1 MKFGKIVMFLISAI
15 RQKEQQLT
23 LYKIYLN
30 IILSMEGAFAM
41 YTNIYRDLMKCVNR
55 PEAPNSEINVLN
67 TSPVTQTRF
76 QVDNAATACY
86 MANATLLNDLW
97 ELRTGKRQKITI
109 DYGHAALSL
118 VSFMLV
124 AQNDHPIGYP
134 DRHRT
139 WPSYPIMNAYKT
151 RDGRQVYIDGVYP
164 HLRDGL
170 LDLLNCPNNPLA
182 LASAIAQWDAQEL
195 EDQINKRGL
204 CGTIVRTCAEWQAHP
219 QGQVLKAM
227 PPTVVEKRAD
237 TPPVPFKGGKR
248 PLEGIKVIDFTH
260 VLAGPMSTRALAE
273 QGAEV
278 LHLCGSNVPELLPFA
293 MDTGHGKKNAVI
305 DLTNEADRKILIDLI
320 KEADI
325 FVQGYAPGKFK
336 KFGFGPED
344 VHAIN
349 PKTIY
354 TTVSCF
360 GTTGPWATYKG
371 FEQLAQAATGL
382 MADHSSLEEP
392 RLIPAAVCDYL
403 TGYLCSLG
411 MLSALYRRATEGG
424 SYNVEVALGRTAM
437 MVDGYGMRP
446 DKDTEGKLPNN
457 YEQFFTVS
465 ETSFGNIKHLKPVI
479 NMSETKGGWEIPLSP
494 LESGMPVWG

>member
-1 MKFGKIVMFLISAI
+1 
-15 RQKEQQLT
+15 
-23 LYKIYLN
+23 
-30 IILSMEGAFAM
+30 M
-41 YTNIYRDLMKCVNR
+41 YMNIYRDLMKCVNR
-55 PEAPNSEINVLN
+55 PEVADGEISVVD
-67 TSPVTQTRF
+67 THPVTQTLF
-76 QVDNAATACY
+76 QVDQVATACY
-86 MANATLLNDLW
+86 MANATLLNDIW

-109 DYGHAALSL
+109 DQGHAALSL

-139 WPSYPIMNAYKT
+139 WPSYPVMDSYKT
-151 RDGRQVYIDGVYP
+151 RDGRRVYIDGVYP

-170 LDLLNCPNNPLA
+170 LDLLNCPNNA
-182 LASAIAQWDAQEL
+182 LAFTSAIAQWDAQEL

-204 CGTIVRTCAEWQAHP
+204 CGTIVRTCQEWHDHP
-219 QGQVLKAM
+219 QGKILEKM
-227 PPTVVEKRAD
+227 PPTLVEKRGNTD
-237 TPPVPFKGGKR
+237 PVPFKNGTR
-248 PLEGIKVIDFTH
+248 PLEGVKVLDFTH

-293 MDTGHGKKNAVI
+293 MDTGHGKKNAII
-305 DLTNEADRKILIDLI
+305 DLDKDSDRQILINLI

-344 VHAIN
+344 VHRIN

-382 MADHSSLEEP
+382 MADHSSLEDP
-392 RLIPAAVCDYL
+392 HLVPAAVCDYI

-411 MLSALYRRATEGG
+411 MLTALYRRATEGG

-437 MVDGYGMRP
+437 LVDSYGFRE
-446 DKDTEGKLPNN
+446 DKDIPGKIPAN
-457 YEQFFTVS
+457 YEDLFTVS
-465 ETSFGNIKHLKPVI
+465 ETSFGNIKHLLPVI
-479 NMSETKGGWEIPLSP
+479 NMSETKGRWETPLSP
-494 LESGMPVWG
+494 LESGLPVW

>member
-1 MKFGKIVMFLISAI
+1 M
-15 RQKEQQLT
+15 
-23 LYKIYLN
+23 YL
-30 IILSMEGAFAM
+30 
-41 YTNIYRDLMKCVNR
+41 NIYRDLMKVINR
-55 PEAPNSEINVLN
+55 PIAPTDEISV
-67 TSPVTQTRF
+67 TDIHPVTKTLF
-76 QVDNAATACY
+76 QVDQIATACY
-86 MANATLLNDLW
+86 MANATVLNDIW
-97 ELRTGKRQKITI
+97 ELRTGNRQKITI
-109 DYGHAALSL
+109 DQGHAALSL

-139 WPSYPIMNAYKT
+139 WPSYPIMDSYKT
-151 RDGRQVYIDGVYP
+151 LDGRRVYIDGVYP

-170 LDLLNCPNNPLA
+170 LDLLNCPNNALA
-182 LASAIAQWDAQEL
+182 LTSAIAQWNAQDL

-204 CGTIVRTCAEWQAHP
+204 CGTIVRTCAEWRNHP
-219 QGQVLKAM
+219 QGKILEKM
-227 PPTVVEKRAD
+227 PPTHIEKRGS
-237 TPPVPFKGGKR
+237 TPPVPFTKGTR
-248 PLEGIKVIDFTH
+248 PLEGVKVIDFTH

-293 MDTGHGKKNAVI
+293 MDTGHGKKNAI
-305 DLTNEADRKILIDLI
+305 LDLDNENDRNILINLI

-325 FVQGYAPGKFK
+325 FIQGYAPGKFK
-336 KFGFGPED
+336 QFGFGPEE

-349 PKTIY
+349 PKVIY

-392 RLIPAAVCDYL
+392 HLVPAAVCDYL

-411 MLSALYRRATEGG
+411 MLTALYRRATEGG

-437 MVDGYGMRP
+437 LVDSYGFRK
-446 DKDTEGKLPNN
+446 DKDIEGKLPDN
-457 YEQFFTVS
+457 YEEFFTVS
-465 ETSFGNIKHLKPVI
+465 STSFGNIKHLLPVI
-479 NMSETKGGWEIPLSP
+479 NMSETKGCWTTPLSP
-494 LESGMPVWG
+494 LESGLPEWSSS

>member
-1 MKFGKIVMFLISAI
+1 
-15 RQKEQQLT
+15 
-23 LYKIYLN
+23 
-30 IILSMEGAFAM
+30 M
-41 YTNIYRDLMKCVNR
+41 YINIYRDLMQTVNR
-55 PEAPNSEINVLN
+55 PMAVSGEIHVKD
-67 TSPVTQTRF
+67 THPVTNTLF

-86 MANATLLNDLW
+86 MANATLLNDIW

-109 DYGHAALSL
+109 DQGHAALSL

-134 DRHRT
+134 DRHRI
-139 WPSYPIMNAYKT
+139 WPNYPIMDSYKT
-151 RDGRQVYIDGVYP
+151 RDGRRVYIDGVYP

-170 LDLLNCPNNPLA
+170 LDLLNCPNNALA
-182 LASAIAQWDAQEL
+182 LAAAVAQWNAQDL
-195 EDQINKRGL
+195 EDQINRRGL
-204 CGTIVRTCAEWQAHP
+204 CGTIVRTCQEWRDHP
-219 QGQVLKAM
+219 QGKILEKM
-227 PPTVVEKRAD
+227 PPTLVEKRGNTA
-237 TPPVPFKGGKR
+237 PVPFAKGSR
-248 PLEGIKVIDFTH
+248 PLEGVKVLDFTH

-293 MDTGHGKKNAVI
+293 MDTGHGKKNAI
-305 DLTNEADRKILIDLI
+305 INLDSDEDRKILINLI

-336 KFGFGPED
+336 SYGFGPEE

-382 MADHSSLEEP
+382 MADHSSLEDP
-392 RLIPAAVCDYL
+392 HLVPAAVCDYL

-411 MLSALYRRATEGG
+411 MLTALYRRATEGG

-437 MVDGYGMRP
+437 MIDSYGLRQ
-446 DKDTEGKLPNN
+446 DKEIEGKLPAN
-457 YEQFFTVS
+457 YEKFFTVS
-465 ETSFGNIKHLKPVI
+465 STSFGNIKHLLPVI
-479 NMSETKGGWEIPLSP
+479 EMSETKGRWEIPLSP
-494 LESGMPVWG
+494 LESGMPEW